1 MMCSKRKTVDL
12 IKKELI
18 FNAFTSSAYLQ
29 VLIHLRVWCY
39 DSLQLV
45 LKFQVLS
52 MKWSASQEPLS
63 HPPSGDLSSQHPGSL
78 VRSVHKGVRIFF
90 IFWFNDHSPLYKILL
105 SYLSSMWTKTSW
117 IQPPSNLYILLLELH
132 ELIQRCS
139 LLNLLTGESPF
150 VLLDEILIPLSD
162 LLNTSTVSNSHI
174 TFYFYF

>member
-52 MKWSASQEPLS
+52 MKWSAS
-63 HPPSGDLSSQHPGSL
+63 
-78 VRSVHKGVRIFF
+78 
-90 IFWFNDHSPLYKILL
+90 
-105 SYLSSMWTKTSW
+105 
-117 IQPPSNLYILLLELH
+117 
-132 ELIQRCS
+132 
-139 LLNLLTGESPF
+139 
-150 VLLDEILIPLSD
+150 
-162 LLNTSTVSNSHI
+162 
-174 TFYFYF
+174 